1 MPLFF
6 KADFVSG
13 EGVGC
18 YVLED
23 INDRVV
29 SVTSHDI
36 DDPI

>member
-1 MPLFF
+1 M
-6 KADFVSG
+6 S
-13 EGVGC
+13 EERVGC

>member
-1 MPLFF
+1 M
-6 KADFVSG
+6 S
-13 EGVGC
+13 EERVGC
-18 YVLED
+18 NVLED